1 MAAGGIIRLDKRSI
15 LAPIAYA
22 GLMKTYLLPLLIVAL
37 PLSGCSAAYIMG
49 EYGRSSGY
57 EVRLSCHRTYRV
69 YEKADKLL
77 VEAFSASE
85 AAGAACLVLQTD
97 KEPSGPE
104 HPVRY
109 WDAAEA
115 YLRDKKNQPCAISGG
130 RQLELLH
137 SEFTFAC
144 LPR

>member
-1 MAAGGIIRLDKRSI
+1 
-15 LAPIAYA
+15 
-22 GLMKTYLLPLLIVAL
+22 MKTYLLPLLIIAL

-49 EYGRSSGY
+49 EYGQSSGH
-57 EVRLSCHRTYRV
+57 EVRLSCRRAYRV

-85 AAGAACLVLQTD
+85 AAAAACLVLQAD
-97 KEPSGPE
+97 KELDQIE

-109 WDAAEA
+109 WDVAEA
-115 YLRDKKNQPCAISGG
+115 YLKNMKNQRCAISGG

-137 SEFTFAC
+137 SEFSFAC